1 MASRK
6 SRRRDDDLPSREE
19 ILAFVAENP
28 GKAGKREI
36 ARAFGLSGAAKIGLK
51 QLLRELAEEG
61 LVEKR
66 HRRLATPGS
75 LPPVFVANLTGR
87 DADGELIGQPARWY
101 EEDGPVP
108 TVLVIPDRHRNTPQP
123 GVGDRALVRLTDG
136 DPGSEAAHV
145 VRVIKL
151 LERQQTSLLGVIRLK
166 EGDPVARLVP
176 VDRKQKELPIDIA
189 DLGDAKDDDLVAV
202 ETTRTGRYGMPKAK
216 VIERIG
222 SMKSEK
228 AISMIA
234 LHEYGIRHVFPEGV
248 LDEAERAKPVSPK
261 GREDWRALPLVT
273 IDPPDAKDHDDAI
286 HAEAD
291 PDPGNPDGWIVTVAI
306 ADVAAYVRPGSAMD
320 REAHLRGNSVYF
332 PDRVIPMLPERIS
345 NDLCSLREG
354 EDRPSMAVRMIF
366 GADGRKKSHT
376 FHRIIMRSAAKLAYQ
391 QAQDAIDGRPD
402 DKAGPLL
409 ETILKPLWGAYACLK
424 RGRDA
429 REPLDLDLPERKVL
443 LTKDGLVDRVVVPDR
458 LDAHKLVEEF
468 MIQANVAAA
477 ETLEKKRT
485 PLLYR
490 IHDASSPEKL
500 ESLRDFLSTLDISL
514 PKAGNL
520 RPSHFN
526 GILKRVV
533 NTPNAELVNTVVLR
547 SQAQAE
553 YAPGNIGHFG
563 LNLRRYAHF
572 TSPIRRYSDLIVHR
586 GLIRALDLGDDGLP
600 EAVENK
606 LEAIGSE
613 ISATERQAM
622 KAERSTIDR
631 LIAHWLCDR
640 IGARFTGRIAG
651 VTKSGLF
658 VQLDETGADGFI
670 PAATLGADYYH
681 YDERSH
687 ALVGRTTGETYRLG
701 SRVEVK
707 LVEAA
712 PLAGALRFEMLSE
725 GIEGRPLRGH
735 AGKGRPLSA
744 KGPRK
749 GQSAGRPAAAGRK
762 GKGNVG
768 RNKGRRGG

>member
-1 MASRK
+1 MVSHK

-36 ARAFGLSGAAKIGLK
+36 ARAFGLTGAAKIGLK

-66 HRRLATPGS
+66 HRRLAMPGS
-75 LPPVFVANLTGR
+75 LPPVFVANVTGR
-87 DADGELIGQPARWY
+87 DADGELLGQPSRWY
-101 EEDGPVP
+101 AEDGPVP
-108 TVLVIPDRHRNTPQP
+108 AVLIVPDRHRNAPQP
-123 GVGDRALVRLTDG
+123 GVGDRALVRLG
-136 DPGSEAAHV
+136 SGNPGEQASHV
-145 VRVIKL
+145 ARIIKI
-151 LERQQTSLLGVIRLK
+151 LEKEKASILGVIRLK
-166 EGDPVARLVP
+166 EGDPVARLIP
-176 VDRKQKELPIDIA
+176 VDRKQKELPID
-189 DLGDAKDDDLVAV
+189 LGDLNEAKDDDLVAV
-202 ETTRTGRYGMPKAK
+202 ETTRTGRYGTPKAK
-216 VIERIG
+216 VIETIG
-222 SMKSEK
+222 SMKPEK

-234 LHEYGIRHVFPEGV
+234 LHEYGIRHVFPQAV
-248 LDEAERAKPVSPK
+248 LDEAERAKPVKPK
-261 GREDWRALPLVT
+261 GREDWRTLPLVT

-286 HAEAD
+286 YAE
-291 PDPGNPDGWIVTVAI
+291 PDRDEANPDGWIVTVAI
-306 ADVAAYVRPGSAMD
+306 ADVAAYVLPGSAMD

-332 PDRVIPMLPERIS
+332 PDRVISMLPERIS

-354 EDRPSMAVRMIF
+354 EDRPAMAVRMIF
-366 GADGRKKSHT
+366 AADGRKKSHT
-376 FHRIIMRSAAKLAYQ
+376 FHRVIMRSAAKLAYA
-391 QAQDAIDGRPD
+391 QAQDAVDGRTD
-402 DKAGPLL
+402 DKTSPLL
-409 ETILKPLWGAYACLK
+409 DPVLKPLWDAYACLK
-424 RGRDA
+424 RGREV

-443 LTKDGLVDRVVVPDR
+443 LTKGGFVDRVVVPER

-468 MIQANVAAA
+468 MIQANVVVA
-477 ETLEKKRT
+477 ETLEKRRT

-500 ESLRDFLSTLDISL
+500 ESLRDFLSTLDIKL
-514 PKAGNL
+514 PKAGTL

-526 GILKRVV
+526 GILKHVED
-533 NTPNAELVNTVVLR
+533 TPNAELVNTVVLR

-563 LNLRRYAHF
+563 LNLRCYAHF

-586 GLIRALDLGDDGLP
+586 SLIRALDLGDDGLP
-600 EAVENK
+600 DGIDGK
-606 LEAIGSE
+606 LKAIGSE
-613 ISATERQAM
+613 ISAIERQAM

-658 VQLDETGADGFI
+658 VQLNETGADGFI
-670 PAATLGADYYH
+670 PASTLGADYYH

-687 ALVGRTTGETYRLG
+687 ILVGRTTGETYRLG

-725 GIEGRPLRGH
+725 GI
-735 AGKGRPLSA
+735 KGRPMRGRSGKASLAS
-744 KGPRK
+744 KQRHRTGKP
-749 GQSAGRPAAAGRK
+749 AGAGRK
-762 GKGNVG
+762 GKGNVS
-768 RNKGRRGG
+768 RNKRRPKS

>member
-6 SRRRDDDLPSREE
+6 TRRRDDNLPSREE

-87 DADGELIGQPARWY
+87 DGDGELLGQPGRWY

-108 TVLVIPDRHRNTPQP
+108 NILVIPERHRNSPQP
-123 GVGDRALVRLTDG
+123 GVGDRVLVRLVSG
-136 DPGSEAAHV
+136 DPGEEASHV
-145 VRVIKL
+145 ARVIKI
-151 LERQQTSLLGVIRLK
+151 LEKERSSTLGVVRLP
-166 EGDPVARLVP
+166 EGAPVARLVP
-176 VDRKQKELPIDIA
+176 VDRKQKELPIDLA
-189 DLGDAKDDDLVAV
+189 DLDGAEDDELVAV
-202 ETTRTGRYGMPKAK
+202 ETTRSGRYGIPKAK

-234 LHEYGIRHVFPEGV
+234 LHEYGIRHVFPQAV
-248 LDEAERAKPVSPK
+248 LDEAERAKPVDPK
-261 GREDWRALPLVT
+261 GREDWRSLPLVT

-291 PDPGNPDGWIVTVAI
+291 TDEANPEGWIVTVAI
-306 ADVAAYVRPGSAMD
+306 ADVAAYVLPGSAMD

-345 NDLCSLREG
+345 NNLCSLREN
-354 EDRPSMAVRMIF
+354 EDRPAMAVRMVF
-366 GADGRKKSHT
+366 ASDGRKKSHT
-376 FHRIIMRSAAKLAYQ
+376 FHRVIMRSAAKLAYA
-391 QAQDAIDGRPD
+391 QAQDAIEGRTD
-402 DKAGPLL
+402 DKTGPLL
-409 ETILKPLWGAYACLK
+409 EPVLKPLWGAYACLT
-424 RGRDA
+424 RGRND

-443 LTKDGLVDRVVVPDR
+443 LTKDGLVDRVVVPER

-500 ESLRDFLSTLDISL
+500 ESLRDFLSTMDISL

-526 GILKRVV
+526 GILKRVEG
-533 NTPNAELVNTVVLR
+533 TPNAELVNTVVLR

-572 TSPIRRYSDLIVHR
+572 TSPIRRYADLVVHR
-586 GLIRALDLGDDGLP
+586 GLIRSLGLGDDGLP
-600 EAVENK
+600 EGVERK

-631 LIAHWLCDR
+631 LIAHWLSDQV
-640 IGARFTGRIAG
+640 GARFTGRIAG

-670 PAATLGADYYH
+670 PASTLGADYYH
-681 YDERSH
+681 YDEPSH
-687 ALVGRTTGETYRLG
+687 ALVGRTTGETYQLG
-701 SRVEVK
+701 LRVEVK

-712 PLAGALRFEMLSE
+712 PLAGALRFEMLSD
-725 GIEGRPLRGH
+725 GVKGRPLRG
-735 AGKGRPLSA
+735 GRS
-744 KGPRK
+744 G
-749 GQSAGRPAAAGRK
+749 AGRSPVKRVVRTRKAASTAGRK
-762 GKGNVG
+762 GRKNGSGN
-768 RNKGRRGG
+768 KRRS